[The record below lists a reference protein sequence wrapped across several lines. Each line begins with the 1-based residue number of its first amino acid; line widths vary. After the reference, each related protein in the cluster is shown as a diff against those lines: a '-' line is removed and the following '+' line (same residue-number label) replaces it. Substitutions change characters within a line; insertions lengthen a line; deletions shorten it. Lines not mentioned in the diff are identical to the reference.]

1 MAETLHKSDLKDKNG
16 ENNGRKAGIDRWT
29 QYFEQGIFRNPGFDK
44 FGRITH
50 ECGLWFFKHYVQLL
64 FCCPRQTVL
73 QTHLL

>member
-29 QYFEQGIFRNPGFDK
+29 QYFEQGIFRNPGSDE

-50 ECGLWFFKHYVQLL
+50 ECGLWFF
-64 FCCPRQTVL
+64 
-73 QTHLL
+73 

>member
-29 QYFEQGIFRNPGFDK
+29 QYFEQGIFRDPGSDK

-50 ECGLWFFKHYVQLL
+50 ECGLWFFKHYVQDFRGRAAGLSYG
-64 FCCPRQTVL
+64 CI
-73 QTHLL
+73 